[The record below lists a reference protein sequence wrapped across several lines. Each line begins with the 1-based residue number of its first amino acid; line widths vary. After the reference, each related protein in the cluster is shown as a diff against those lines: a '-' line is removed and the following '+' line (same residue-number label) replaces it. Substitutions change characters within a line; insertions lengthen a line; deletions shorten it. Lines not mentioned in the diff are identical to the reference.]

1 MLVVLAVIWSE
12 INVMKLLLTV
22 IAISAINVL
31 LAQNIVRGPYMQT
44 PTENSIIIKWRTDV
58 ATNGKILYGTD
69 VNNLNQSEIISAVET
84 DHTVVLTGLT
94 PYTKYYYSVGNTTSM
109 ITTPGVDYSFRTN
122 PIPGTKVPIR
132 AWAIGDFG
140 KGNTQQVQVKESYVN
155 YTDTVHTDIWFW
167 LGDNAYADGKDHEY
181 DEKVFGVA
189 GFSDIF
195 TKQPFWPSPGNHDYV
210 EVWEQSTLLGIPYSN
225 IPLSQHEGPYYD
237 IVDVPEQAEA
247 GGYPSNYELFY
258 SFDYGNAHFLSLNS
272 EVYDFTQTYDGINEM
287 KAWIEQDLQ
296 QNNQTFTIAY
306 FHQPP
311 YSKGSHDSDD
321 IYERVMIAMREKV
334 IPLLEEYDIDLVVCG
349 HSHVF
354 ERSHLIHGHY
364 GNSNSYDP
372 STMLKDGNGGNFN
385 QGNAYVKDT
394 SSATPDGT
402 VYVVCGNSG
411 SKTSSSDLDHPI
423 MNFSA
428 GGDTEVGSFV
438 MDIYRNR
445 LDGKYLH
452 ANGQI
457 MDEFT
462 IVKKDMSVTMDDVY
476 ICAGEQSTIF
486 PHITGG
492 SDDITVNWSTL
503 GSVSDSISI
512 SSQDAGT
519 HTLIATDNVSGQVE
533 TIQFDIVQGTNMNLM
548 MANDTLWASGVNG
561 FQWYLDG
568 QLISGAND
576 NYLVPTTE
584 GSYTVTN
591 LDGICSSN
599 AFYYDPFLGTPTNEI
614 GSFKMYPNP
623 TSGKVNIVL
632 KENDLPAIYE
642 LMEFNGR
649 IIEQGEITEKSTVL
663 DLSGRPAG
671 KYQLKVTHN
680 GNSRT
685 VKVIVKK

>member
-1 MLVVLAVIWSE
+1 MGLSTALF
-12 INVMKLLLTV
+12 
-22 IAISAINVL
+22 
-31 LAQNIVRGPYMQT
+31 AQSIVRGPYMQT

-58 ATNGKILYGTD
+58 ATDTKVEYGTD
-69 VNNLNQSEIISAVET
+69 VNNLNQSEIVSVSET
-84 DHTVVLTGLT
+84 DHTVILTGLT
-94 PYTKYYYSVGNTTSM
+94 PYTNYFYSVGSTTAM
-109 ITTPGVDYSFRTN
+109 ISSPSPDFSFRTN
-122 PIPGTKVPIR
+122 PVPGTKVPIR

-140 KGNTQQVQVKESYVN
+140 KGNTQQVDVKQSYVN
-155 YTDTVHTDIWFW
+155 YSDTVHTDIWFW

-181 DEKVFGVA
+181 DEKVFDVA

-195 TKQPFWPSPGNHDYV
+195 TKQPFWPSPGNHDYN
-210 EVWEQSTLLGIPYSN
+210 EVWQQSTLLGIPYSN
-225 IPLSQHEGPYYD
+225 IPLSDHEGPYYD

-272 EVYDFTQTYDGINEM
+272 EVYDFAQTYDGINEM

-364 GNSNSYDP
+364 GNSGSFDAV
-372 STMLKDGNGGNFN
+372 TMLKDGNGGNFN
-385 QGNAYVKDT
+385 LGNAYVKDT
-394 SSATPDGT
+394 IAATPDGT

-423 MNFSA
+423 MQFSA

-462 IVKKDMSVTMDDVY
+462 IVKRDMSVSLADVTLCSGDVLK
-476 ICAGEQSTIF
+476 IT

-492 SDDITVNWSTL
+492 SDDISIDWSTL
-503 GSVSDSISI
+503 GSTNDSVSI
-512 SSQDAGT
+512 SSQDQGA
-519 HTLIATDNVSGQVE
+519 HTVVITDNISGQEE
-533 TIQFDIVQGTNMNLM
+533 TVDFDIIQSSNFNITFS
-548 MANDTLWASGVNG
+548 NDTLWATGGND
-561 FQWYLDG
+561 FQWYVDG
-568 QLISGAND
+568 VLISGEN
-576 NYLVPTTE
+576 NQFIVPTIE
-584 GSYTVTN
+584 GDYSVGSISGGC
-591 LDGICSSN
+591 LSN
-599 AFYYDPFLGTPTNEI
+599 SFYYDQSVSIVENKLKEFSI
-614 GSFKMYPNP
+614 YPNP
-623 TSGKVNIVL
+623 SKGEVNITLGESELPAEYKVTDSSGKVVL
-632 KENDLPAIYE
+632 KGDL
-642 LMEFNGR
+642 
-649 IIEQGEITEKSTVL
+649 IEKYTSL
-663 DLSGRPAG
+663 DLSAFDSGTYMITVSQ
-671 KYQLKVTHN
+671 KQKSQTLK
-680 GNSRT
+680 
-685 VKVIVKK
+685 IVLNK